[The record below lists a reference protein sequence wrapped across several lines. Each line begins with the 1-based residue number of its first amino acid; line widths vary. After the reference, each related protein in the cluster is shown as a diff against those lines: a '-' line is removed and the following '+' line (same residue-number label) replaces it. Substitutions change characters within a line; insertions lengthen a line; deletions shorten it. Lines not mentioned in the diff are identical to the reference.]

1 MMWFIGADR
10 QKLDRR
16 ILATTP
22 SSASPSAL
30 PRERLELESRNDES
44 DLNILS
50 TLLAQIGEQARALNA
65 EERAMLAETM
75 LESLHSTNPEIQAAW
90 DEEIASRL
98 LAWDRGEMPS
108 FSADEVFSEARLL
121 TKPLESESDQF

>member
-1 MMWFIGADR
+1 M
-10 QKLDRR
+10 
-16 ILATTP
+16 
-22 SSASPSAL
+22 
-30 PRERLELESRNDES
+30 
-44 DLNILS
+44 S

-108 FSADEVFSEARLL
+108 FSADEVFAEARLL